1 MWKIAICDD
10 EAPVRAEVRRFLTQ
24 LQTKHNLELELSCFG
39 SGESLLNEM
48 DRDTDLL
55 ILDIRMDGLSGMN
68 AARLLR
74 ERGLQTCIIFLTT
87 MVQYALQG
95 YEVHAYSFIQK
106 PLFPQQFERVVLE
119 ALKSQRIRRENSIVL
134 QKGFEW
140 NSIPIGNILY
150 VEISDHTSVVVT
162 AQGREEYNIT
172 LGRLTQQLG
181 PSGFGL
187 CHKSCLVNYRQIKS
201 IRTSELTM
209 ANGEVLPLSKRRR
222 KQFMEDYTKYMGGLL

>member
-1 MWKIAICDD
+1 MWKVAICDD

-24 LQTKHNLELELSCFG
+24 LQARHGLELEVSCFD
-39 SGESLLNEM
+39 SGESLLKGME
-48 DRDTDLL
+48 RDTDLL
-55 ILDIRMDGLSGMN
+55 ILDIHMDGLSGMN

-87 MVQYALQG
+87 MVQYAMQG

-106 PLFPQQFERVVLE
+106 PLRPRQFERVVLE
-119 ALKSQRIRRENSIVL
+119 ALQSQRVRREDSIVL
-134 QKGFEW
+134 QKGFEL
-140 NSIPIGNILY
+140 NCVPIGNILY

-162 AQGREEYNIT
+162 TQGREEYNIT

-187 CHKSCLVNYRQIKS
+187 CHKSCLVSYRQIKS
-201 IRTSELTM
+201 IRTAELTM

-222 KQFMEDYTKYMGGLL
+222 KQFLEEYTKYMGGLL

>member
-1 MWKIAICDD
+1 MWKVAICDD
-10 EAPVRAEVRRFLTQ
+10 EAPVRAEVRRFLSQ
-24 LQTKHNLELELSCFG
+24 FQARHGLELKVSCFD
-39 SGESLLNEM
+39 SGESLLKEM
-48 DRDTDLL
+48 ERDTDLL
-55 ILDIRMDGLSGMN
+55 ILDIHMDGLSGMN

-87 MVQYALQG
+87 MVQYAMQG

-106 PLFPQQFERVVLE
+106 PLRPRQFERVVLE
-119 ALKSQRIRRENSIVL
+119 ALQNQRARREDSIVL
-134 QKGFEW
+134 QKGFEL
-140 NSIPIGNILY
+140 NSVPIANILY
-150 VEISDHTSVVVT
+150 IEISDHTSAVVT

-172 LGRLTQQLG
+172 LGRLAQQLG

-201 IRTSELTM
+201 IRTAELTM

-222 KQFMEDYTKYMGGLL
+222 KQFLEDYTKYMGGLL